1 MRPEDRIRIM
11 HMRDACLSVTRFV
24 PEKERA
30 NLDQDEMLC
39 FALVRA
45 IEIIGEAAG
54 KVSAETR
61 QMAPGIPW
69 REAVDIRNRLIHAD
83 FDVDLNVLW
92 RTATDDIPVLLQMLR
107 ALLGDGSHPLAQ

>member
-11 HMRDACLSVTRFV
+11 HMRDACLSVARFV
-24 PEKERA
+24 HEKERA
-30 NLDQDEMLC
+30 DLDQDEMLR

-69 REAVDIRNRLIHAD
+69 RESVDIRNRLIHAY